1 LLQKYKAY
9 VKKVYTETD
18 RSIKLHGHKIENLF
32 LRGRKFGYQ
41 LDHMYSIYNG
51 FNDNTDPK
59 IVGHWKNLKIITDFE
74 NIRKFNKS
82 SLTLNELLKEMEN

>member
-1 LLQKYKAY
+1 
-9 VKKVYTETD
+9 
-18 RSIKLHGHKIENLF
+18 
-32 LRGRKFGYQ
+32 
-41 LDHMYSIYNG
+41 MYSIYNG

-59 IVGHWKNLKIITDFE
+59 IVGHWKNLRIITGSE